1 MKKHFKEFK
10 PLGVLDPL
18 FLPLFVLL
26 CPEKE
31 LPELFLEIPLYL
43 SSSFTLWI
51 VRQSTILE
59 SEVQLQ
65 VKLLNNYNLLCFQLL
80 NAGCLFYKTFQSYAD
95 SC

>member
-1 MKKHFKEFK
+1 MLFRVVKKLFKDLK

-43 SSSFTLWI
+43 SGAFMLLIIRDRNITE
-51 VRQSTILE
+51 LE
-59 SEVQLQ
+59 
-65 VKLLNNYNLLCFQLL
+65 VKI
-80 NAGCLFYKTFQSYAD
+80 D
-95 SC
+95 